1 MLTVTSAAFWR
12 VCAFRDMH
20 KKITEH
26 FTVSGSDQGLNE
38 NISSA
43 LSAEYFFLFLNLGVF
58 ILLPFGWTKVRRKLK
73 EEQNA
78 RTELSRYK
86 SVLDS
91 LSCSVIAVDEDQ
103 KIIYTNGAL
112 RKLLSEAEI
121 DISRLKAGSPL
132 SDAGLEI
139 LGRNFIPQKQ
149 FFRNSTDEKS
159 VSVEI
164 GPRNFRSDSSPVIL
178 EDGSRLGFAAVL
190 SDLKREREFTAE
202 KKQLYAEIEN
212 YKAQINAVYRAQ
224 ALIEFEMDGTIITAN
239 DIFLNIMG
247 YTLDE
252 IKGRHHSIF
261 AEPAYV
267 QSQEYRQFW
276 TGLNQGKFQ
285 SAEFRRI
292 GKGGREVWLQA
303 VYSPVLDRD
312 GKPLKVIK
320 FASDVTVQKLKYA
333 DYEGQISAVGKSQA
347 VVEFKMDGTVITAN
361 EIFLSVMNYT
371 LEEIKGHHHGMF
383 AEPAYVQTEEYR
395 QFWDALRR
403 GEFRSSEIKRLGR
416 DGKEVWLQAV
426 YSPIFDLNGRPFKV
440 VKYASDI
447 TPQKLRNADYEGQIA
462 AIRKSQAVIEFRMDG
477 SIVGANDIFL
487 NTMGYDLSEIQ
498 GRRHSMFLEPG
509 SENSE
514 GYRQFWE
521 RLNRGE
527 FQKAEF
533 KRIGKGGKEVWLQA
547 TYSPIFDLNGK
558 PFKAVK
564 YATDITAQKK
574 LNLEMEK
581 IIRDMVHSLGAMEKG
596 DLTQSLRNEY
606 GAGFNQLKTSLNNTL
621 NKLKSILMEVMNSA
635 DMLLSASEQVSITAQ
650 SLSSSSS
657 EQAASVEETSAS
669 LEEMSAAISQNAE
682 NTKKTDQT
690 AARTSMNAVQGG
702 QAVRDTIKAMRQI
715 AEKISIIED
724 IAYQTNLL
732 ALNAAIE
739 AARAGEHGKGF
750 AVVAS
755 EVRKL
760 AERSQFSANEVRD
773 LAVSSVDTAEK
784 TGSLIAEIVLSVNGT
799 AELVREI
806 SISSSEQSSGAE
818 QISKAVAQLDSV
830 TQQNASSSEELA
842 STAEELNSQAE
853 RLQQIVKFF
862 RIT

>member
-1 MLTVTSAAFWR
+1 
-12 VCAFRDMH
+12 
-20 KKITEH
+20 
-26 FTVSGSDQGLNE
+26 
-38 NISSA
+38 
-43 LSAEYFFLFLNLGVF
+43 
-58 ILLPFGWTKVRRKLK
+58 
-73 EEQNA
+73 
-78 RTELSRYK
+78 
-86 SVLDS
+86 
-91 LSCSVIAVDEDQ
+91 
-103 KIIYTNGAL
+103 
-112 RKLLSEAEI
+112 
-121 DISRLKAGSPL
+121 
-132 SDAGLEI
+132 
-139 LGRNFIPQKQ
+139 
-149 FFRNSTDEKS
+149 
-159 VSVEI
+159 
-164 GPRNFRSDSSPVIL
+164 
-178 EDGSRLGFAAVL
+178 
-190 SDLKREREFTAE
+190 
-202 KKQLYAEIEN
+202 
-212 YKAQINAVYRAQ
+212 
-224 ALIEFEMDGTIITAN
+224 
-239 DIFLNIMG
+239 
-247 YTLDE
+247 
-252 IKGRHHSIF
+252 
-261 AEPAYV
+261 
-267 QSQEYRQFW
+267 
-276 TGLNQGKFQ
+276 
-285 SAEFRRI
+285 
-292 GKGGREVWLQA
+292 
-303 VYSPVLDRD
+303 
-312 GKPLKVIK
+312 
-320 FASDVTVQKLKYA
+320 
-333 DYEGQISAVGKSQA
+333 
-347 VVEFKMDGTVITAN
+347 EFKMDGTVITAN

-606 GAGFNQLKTSLNNTL
+606 GAGFNQLKISLNNTL

-755 EVRKL
+755 EV
-760 AERSQFSANEVRD
+760 
-773 LAVSSVDTAEK
+773 
-784 TGSLIAEIVLSVNGT
+784 
-799 AELVREI
+799 
-806 SISSSEQSSGAE
+806 
-818 QISKAVAQLDSV
+818 
-830 TQQNASSSEELA
+830 
-842 STAEELNSQAE
+842 
-853 RLQQIVKFF
+853 
-862 RIT
+862 